1 MKTCV
6 EFGLKDGV
14 FSPSNILPTIKL
26 GQKLA
31 AELVWVLSQGKES
44 HASDEHYWAVSKAI
58 PRIEWQSDTHF
69 VILSVLDGEP
79 RGPGYPKVI
88 TAYK

>member
-6 EFGLKDGV
+6 EFGLKYGV

-26 GQKLA
+26 GRSLA
-31 AELVWVLSQGKES
+31 AEMVWVLSQGKEFR
-44 HASDEHYWAVSKAI
+44 ASAENYWAVNKKC
-58 PRIEWQSDTHF
+58 PRIEWESDTHF

-79 RGPGYPKVI
+79 RGPGYPKVV

>member
-14 FSPSNILPTIKL
+14 FSPSNILPTSTL
-26 GQKLA
+26 GRQLA

-44 HASDEHYWAVSKAI
+44 FASTVNYWAVNKKC
-58 PRIEWQSDTHF
+58 PRIEWESDTHF

-79 RGPGYPKVI
+79 RGPGYPKVV